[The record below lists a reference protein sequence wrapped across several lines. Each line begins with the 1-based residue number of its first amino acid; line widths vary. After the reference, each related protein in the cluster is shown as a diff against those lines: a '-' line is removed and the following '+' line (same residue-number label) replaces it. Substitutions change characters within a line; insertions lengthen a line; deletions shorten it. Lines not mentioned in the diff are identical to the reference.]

1 MNVAVK
7 TLLATLDEHPVDR
20 SRIYLTGLSMGG
32 YGSWD
37 LAVRHPDWFAAI
49 APICGGGDVDLAH
62 RLALTPLWAY
72 HGDAD
77 TAVPVK
83 RSRDMVGAIRHAG
96 GLPRY
101 WGK

>member
-7 TLLATLDEHPVDR
+7 TLLAT
-20 SRIYLTGLSMGG
+20 
-32 YGSWD
+32 
-37 LAVRHPDWFAAI
+37 
-49 APICGGGDVDLAH
+49 
-62 RLALTPLWAY
+62 LALTPLWAY